1 MYWLNIQHSYMN
13 AHKNKNIGQQE
24 QDMQEL
30 YLSFSNEI
38 KGRLLPTMKHQMSR

>member
-1 MYWLNIQHSYMN
+1 MN

-30 YLSFSNEI
+30 YLFFSNEI
-38 KGRLLPTMKHQMSR
+38 KGRLLPTMKHQMST